1 MIGEVDWAGVVA
13 FVAKRRKES
22 GGYGA
27 TPRLPATIEDTF
39 EAVAIGR
46 ELAILA
52 PAARLP
58 QPPENDRQLHGY
70 LREAER
76 RTWPGL
82 RTTAQLITACRFL
95 GLPVDGERAH
105 AYLSGQPAPANDLAT
120 AYYTAMIAEALGGG
134 STTPAP
140 ATPAG
145 LPARPTVREVRM
157 QLTLGQLAG
166 QPPAPE
172 AGRLLAWLQRC
183 QNGDGGFG
191 FFPGTTSF
199 IENSHHALA
208 ALALL
213 EGVPNQPDRA
223 RQFVLSCQT
232 GSGGFG
238 RSLRAAPFL
247 DATWHAL
254 ASLRLLS

>member
-1 MIGEVDWAGVVA
+1 MMGEVDWAGVVA

-46 ELAILA
+46 ELEILA

-58 QPPENDRQLHGY
+58 QPPGNDRELQAY

-120 AYYTAMIAEALGGG
+120 AYYTAMIAEALGRG

-140 ATPAG
+140 ANPAG

-157 QLTLGQLAG
+157 QLALGRLAG
-166 QPPAPE
+166 AAPD

-213 EGVPNQPDRA
+213 DAAPPRPDLA
-223 RQFVLSCQT
+223 RQFILSCQT

-254 ASLRLLS
+254 AALRLLS